1 MVGQRRVCQRVRF
14 GVEQFGRVLALAAAV
29 CLRRADAMR
38 APCPR
43 ERRVPPHHLLRRLL
57 RHWHVPGGSELLRLR
72 GRRPHLARHV
82 LRRWVEPLRRGE
94 PRLVASLAA
103 AALAAAALAVAATTA
118 AALALA
124 AAALTAAAV
133 ASAAAVANA

>member
-1 MVGQRRVCQRVRF
+1 MVGQCHFCQPVRC
-14 GVEQFGRVLALAAAV
+14 GLEQFGRVLVLAAAV

-94 PRLVASLAA
+94 PRLLAS
-103 AALAAAALAVAATTA
+103 LAAAALAVAATTA

-124 AAALTAAAV
+124 AAALTTAAV

>member
-1 MVGQRRVCQRVRF
+1 MLYV
-14 GVEQFGRVLALAAAV
+14 LAAAV
-29 CLRRADAMR
+29 CLRRADAMC

-43 ERRVPPHHLLRRLL
+43 ERPVPTHHLVRRLL
-57 RHWHVPGGSELLRLR
+57 RHRHVPGGSELLRLR

-82 LRRWVEPLRRGE
+82 LRRWVDPLRRHV
-94 PRLVASLAA
+94 RLLRHV
-103 AALAAAALAVAATTA
+103 ALAVAATTA

>member
-1 MVGQRRVCQRVRF
+1 M
-14 GVEQFGRVLALAAAV
+14 
-29 CLRRADAMR
+29 
-38 APCPR
+38 
-43 ERRVPPHHLLRRLL
+43 PPHHLLRRLL
-57 RHWHVPGGSELLRLR
+57 HHRHVPGGSELLRLR
-72 GRRPHLARHV
+72 GRRPHLAKHV
-82 LRRWVEPLRRGE
+82 LRRWDEPLWRGE

-103 AALAAAALAVAATTA
+103 AAHVAAALAVAATTA